1 MAALKVQIDRA
12 AFFYLVSQAYSLI
25 EKRSVMPILS
35 KVLIYTKQN
44 NLHIQATDQDNSLQ
58 SHIPAQVEK
67 EGQIVVDAQNL
78 FDILRELDDK
88 EILLAK
94 EEHSN
99 KIQLKQETSVF
110 FLKGQDV
117 KDFPSFPP
125 FKMKKNFFIKAA
137 DLKFLIDKTVYCTSL
152 DETRYHL
159 TGVFFE
165 SMRTKTNQ
173 QRLRFVA
180 TDGHRLAVSECSC
193 EQEVFK
199 NGEGVIIPKKG
210 IMEIKKLISQPSD
223 DPVEVSIEKPRIL
236 FRQKDTILSIKLV
249 EGSYPNYQQLIP
261 KDKQA
266 EVFFKVKAD
275 VFHQALRRVSLLS
288 NNRFKGVTF
297 QIKGKKIQME
307 AEHPELGSAQ
317 NEIESVR
324 KTGSDLKI
332 RFNARYILEA
342 INSLNCEEVEIE
354 LKNKTFPCLIRPSEE
369 NKEKKNQETLCV
381 IMPMQI

>member
-58 SHIPAQVEK
+58 SHIPAQVKK

-125 FKMKKNFFIKAA
+125 FKMKKNFFIK
-137 DLKFLIDKTVYCTSL
+137 
-152 DETRYHL
+152 
-159 TGVFFE
+159 
-165 SMRTKTNQ
+165 
-173 QRLRFVA
+173 
-180 TDGHRLAVSECSC
+180 
-193 EQEVFK
+193 
-199 NGEGVIIPKKG
+199 
-210 IMEIKKLISQPSD
+210 QP
-223 DPVEVSIEKPRIL
+223 I
-236 FRQKDTILSIKLV
+236 
-249 EGSYPNYQQLIP
+249 
-261 KDKQA
+261 
-266 EVFFKVKAD
+266 
-275 VFHQALRRVSLLS
+275 
-288 NNRFKGVTF
+288 
-297 QIKGKKIQME
+297 
-307 AEHPELGSAQ
+307 
-317 NEIESVR
+317 
-324 KTGSDLKI
+324 
-332 RFNARYILEA
+332 
-342 INSLNCEEVEIE
+342 
-354 LKNKTFPCLIRPSEE
+354 
-369 NKEKKNQETLCV
+369 
-381 IMPMQI
+381 